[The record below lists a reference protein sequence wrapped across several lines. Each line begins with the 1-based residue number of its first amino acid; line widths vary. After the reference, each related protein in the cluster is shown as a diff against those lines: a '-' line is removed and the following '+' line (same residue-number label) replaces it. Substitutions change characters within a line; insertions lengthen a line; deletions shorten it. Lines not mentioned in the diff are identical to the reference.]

1 MSMLVKRKKPK
12 QVIVELEPAIE
23 KIMKFG
29 LKYKR
34 LQKLAKR
41 YSINA
46 YHQTKIS
53 LIRELLK
60 KGWVYQKATILRSKV
75 QKNTNG
81 SIQVT

>member
-60 KGWVYQKATILRSKV
+60 KGWAYQKATILRSKV